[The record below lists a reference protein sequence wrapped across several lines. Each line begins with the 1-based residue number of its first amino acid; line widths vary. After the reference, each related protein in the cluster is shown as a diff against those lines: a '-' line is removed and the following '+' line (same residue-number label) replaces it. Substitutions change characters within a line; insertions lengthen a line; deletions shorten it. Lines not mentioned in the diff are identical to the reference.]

1 MSSDIEKEPL
11 SRQQKKSKETKARIF
26 HAAKTIL
33 QKQGYDQLSIK
44 NICDEAGVSNG
55 SFYHHF
61 KTKDDLL
68 SYYIEEQPSIN
79 PDLLDTP
86 EDADEAKIGII
97 HVYLNYAQY
106 CRELGVE
113 FMSNYYTPRNQA
125 LNPTIRTE
133 RPYPIL
139 TVENYLRKAI
149 DAGIIAPKISLD
161 EICTDIRM
169 LVIGKYLNGVCI
181 TERLILKVISAVRSG
196 IIWMAFSDFTDI
208 PQRKMNFSYSFAD
221 FLQHIFSKKVSWI
234 FMSMA
239 PFRLICCYINLYIV
253 VVS

>member
-79 PDLLDTP
+79 PDLLDMP

-125 LNPTIRTE
+125 LN
-133 RPYPIL
+133 
-139 TVENYLRKAI
+139 RKAI

-169 LVIGKYLNGVCI
+169 LVIGNVFEWCLHNGETDFEGNIRRSIGHYLD
-181 TERLILKVISAVRSG
+181 G
-196 IIWMAFSDFTDI
+196 IF
-208 PQRKMNFSYSFAD
+208 
-221 FLQHIFSKKVSWI
+221 
-234 FMSMA
+234 
-239 PFRLICCYINLYIV
+239 
-253 VVS
+253 